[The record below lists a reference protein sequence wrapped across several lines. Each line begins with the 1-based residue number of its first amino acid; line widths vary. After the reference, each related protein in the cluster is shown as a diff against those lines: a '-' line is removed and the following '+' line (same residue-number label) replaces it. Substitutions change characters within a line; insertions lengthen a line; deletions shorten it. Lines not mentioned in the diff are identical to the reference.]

1 MLLNIMVHGSLEMP
15 KLELELEIKN
25 QNAGNELQPILHEL
39 NNISEYI
46 EASAVM
52 SRDGLSVAS
61 VLGDGVDPDR
71 LGAMCAALLGLADTT
86 ARELNRGK
94 LQQVLIHGSLGFM
107 LITHVG
113 EKAVLA
119 VATKPGTNL
128 GMVFLETKK
137 TAKKILDIL

>member
-1 MLLNIMVHGSLEMP
+1 MSASSLNNPETDN
-15 KLELELEIKN
+15 KLK
-25 QNAGNELQPILHEL
+25 PILSEL
-39 NNISEYI
+39 NNVSEHI
-46 EASAVM
+46 EASAIM

-61 VLGDGVDPDR
+61 VLGAGVDPDR

-86 ARELNRGK
+86 ARELNRGT
-94 LQQVLIHGSLGFM
+94 LRQVLIHGTLGYM

-113 EKAVLA
+113 DKAVLA

-137 TAKKILDIL
+137 TAQKIASILGE

>member
-1 MLLNIMVHGSLEMP
+1 MP
-15 KLELELEIKN
+15 KLEIQN
-25 QNAGNELQPILHEL
+25 QDTDYKLQPILREL
-39 NNISEYI
+39 NNVSEHI
-46 EASAVM
+46 EASAIM
-52 SRDGLSVAS
+52 SRDGLSVAN

-86 ARELNRGK
+86 ARELNRGE
-94 LQQVLIHGSLGFM
+94 LHQVLIHGSLGFM

-113 EKAVLA
+113 DKAVLA

-137 TAKKILDIL
+137 AAKKISEILYS

>member
-1 MLLNIMVHGSLEMP
+1 MSGSALQNTENDKQLKSLLR
-15 KLELELEIKN
+15 
-25 QNAGNELQPILHEL
+25 EL
-39 NNISEYI
+39 NSISEHI
-46 EASAVM
+46 EASAIM

-94 LQQVLIHGSLGFM
+94 LRQVLIHGSIGYM
-107 LITHVG
+107 LISHVG

-119 VATKPGTNL
+119 VAAKPDTNL
-128 GMVFLETKK
+128 GMVFIETRK
-137 TAKKILDIL
+137 TAEKIAAIIE

>member
-1 MLLNIMVHGSLEMP
+1 MP
-15 KLELELEIKN
+15 KLEIKN
-25 QNAGNELQPILHEL
+25 KNADNELQPILHEL
-39 NNISEYI
+39 NNVSEHI
-46 EASAVM
+46 EASAIM

-61 VLGDGVDPDR
+61 VLGNGVDPDR

-86 ARELNRGK
+86 ARELDRGE
-94 LQQVLIHGSLGFM
+94 LLQVLIHGSLGFM

-113 EKAVLA
+113 DKAVLA

-137 TAKKILDIL
+137 AAKKILGVLNS

>member
-1 MLLNIMVHGSLEMP
+1 MP
-15 KLELELEIKN
+15 KLEIHN
-25 QNAGNELQPILHEL
+25 QDTDSKLQPILSEL
-39 NNISEYI
+39 NNVSEHI
-46 EASAVM
+46 EASAIM
-52 SRDGLSVAS
+52 SRDGLSVAN

-86 ARELNRGK
+86 ARELNRGE
-94 LQQVLIHGSLGFM
+94 LHQVLIHGSLGFM

-137 TAKKILDIL
+137 AAKKISDILYS

>member
-1 MLLNIMVHGSLEMP
+1 MSGSSLQSTETDQ
-15 KLELELEIKN
+15 KLK
-25 QNAGNELQPILHEL
+25 PILSAL
-39 NNISEYI
+39 NSVSEHI
-46 EASAVM
+46 EASAIM

-61 VLGDGVDPDR
+61 VLGQGVDPDR

-86 ARELNRGK
+86 ARELNRGA
-94 LQQVLIHGSLGFM
+94 LRQVLIHGTLGYM

-113 EKAVLA
+113 DKAVLA

-137 TAKKILDIL
+137 TAQQIADILSQE

>member
-1 MLLNIMVHGSLEMP
+1 MP
-15 KLELELEIKN
+15 KLEVKN
-25 QNAGNELQPILHEL
+25 TDNDNKLQPILREL
-39 NNISEYI
+39 NNVSEHI
-46 EASAVM
+46 EASAIM

-61 VLGDGVDPDR
+61 VLGNGVDPDR

-86 ARELNRGK
+86 ARELDRGK
-94 LQQVLIHGSLGFM
+94 LHQVLIHGSLGFM

-137 TAKKILDIL
+137 TAKKILEVLNS

>member
-1 MLLNIMVHGSLEMP
+1 MSGSYLQNP
-15 KLELELEIKN
+15 DSDKKLRS
-25 QNAGNELQPILHEL
+25 ILREL
-39 NNISEYI
+39 NSISDSI
-46 EASAVM
+46 EASAIT

-94 LQQVLIHGSLGFM
+94 LQQVLIHGSIGYM
-107 LITHVG
+107 LISHVG

-119 VATKPGTNL
+119 VAAKPDTNL

-137 TAKKILDIL
+137 AAEKIAALIE

>member
-1 MLLNIMVHGSLEMP
+1 MSGSSLQSSDTESKLKPMLR
-15 KLELELEIKN
+15 
-25 QNAGNELQPILHEL
+25 EL
-39 NNISEYI
+39 NSVSEHI

-61 VLGDGVDPDR
+61 VLGAGVDADR

-86 ARELNRGK
+86 ARELNRGE
-94 LQQVLIHGSLGFM
+94 LRQVLIHGTLGYM

-113 EKAVLA
+113 DKAVLA

-137 TAKKILDIL
+137 TAEKISAILY

>member
-1 MLLNIMVHGSLEMP
+1 MSASSLQSTETDQ
-15 KLELELEIKN
+15 KLK
-25 QNAGNELQPILHEL
+25 PILSEL
-39 NNISEYI
+39 NNVSEHI

-86 ARELNRGK
+86 ARELNRGA
-94 LQQVLIHGSLGFM
+94 LRQVLIHGTLGYM

-137 TAKKILDIL
+137 TAQKIADIIGN

>member
-1 MLLNIMVHGSLEMP
+1 MSGSSLQSTENDKQLKALLR
-15 KLELELEIKN
+15 
-25 QNAGNELQPILHEL
+25 EL
-39 NNISEYI
+39 NSISEHI
-46 EASAVM
+46 EASAIM

-94 LQQVLIHGSLGFM
+94 LRQVLIHGSIGYM
-107 LITHVG
+107 LISHVG

-119 VATKPGTNL
+119 VAAKPDTNL
-128 GMVFLETKK
+128 GMVFIETRK
-137 TAKKILDIL
+137 TAEKIAKLIE

>member
-1 MLLNIMVHGSLEMP
+1 MSASSLNSTETDS
-15 KLELELEIKN
+15 KLK
-25 QNAGNELQPILHEL
+25 PILSEL
-39 NNISEYI
+39 NNVSEHI
-46 EASAVM
+46 EASAIM

-61 VLGDGVDPDR
+61 VLGAGVDPDR

-86 ARELNRGK
+86 ARELNRGA
-94 LQQVLIHGSLGFM
+94 LRQVLIHGTLGYM

-113 EKAVLA
+113 DKAVLA

-137 TAKKILDIL
+137 TAEKIATILNG

>member
-1 MLLNIMVHGSLEMP
+1 MSASSLNNSETDS
-15 KLELELEIKN
+15 KLK
-25 QNAGNELQPILHEL
+25 PILSEL
-39 NNISEYI
+39 NNVSEHI
-46 EASAVM
+46 EASAIM

-61 VLGDGVDPDR
+61 VLGAGVDPDR

-86 ARELNRGK
+86 ARELNRGA
-94 LQQVLIHGSLGFM
+94 LRQVLIHGTLGYM

-113 EKAVLA
+113 DKAVLA

-137 TAKKILDIL
+137 TAEKIAAILNG

>member
-1 MLLNIMVHGSLEMP
+1 MSASSLNSTETDSKLKPLLS
-15 KLELELEIKN
+15 
-25 QNAGNELQPILHEL
+25 EL
-39 NNISEYI
+39 NNVSEHI
-46 EASAVM
+46 EASAIM

-61 VLGDGVDPDR
+61 VLGNGVDPDR

-86 ARELNRGK
+86 ARELNRGT
-94 LQQVLIHGSLGFM
+94 LRQVLIHGTLGYM

-113 EKAVLA
+113 DKAVLA

-137 TAKKILDIL
+137 TADKIAAILNAK